1 VIFISKN
8 LFLHFNMM
16 KKILLILFLFLA
28 GCGTK
33 KDTGISSNSSNKISP
48 EQGVYSVVINETEL
62 LWIGKELSTKI
73 HTGTLNLSNG
83 LIQVDNDKTITGNVT
98 INMRTINITDLQGRA
113 KEMLEG
119 HLRSA
124 DFFEVENFP
133 EATLSFKSKS
143 FNKLKN
149 QINFEGEL
157 TIKDISNPILFNATL
172 LESSPY
178 LKAKAIL
185 SFDRSKYDVRFRS
198 GSFFENLG
206 DKLILDD
213 IDVNITLVTK
223 KQ

>member
-1 VIFISKN
+1 MS
-8 LFLHFNMM
+8 
-16 KKILLILFLFLA
+16 
-28 GCGTK
+28 
-33 KDTGISSNSSNKISP
+33 
-48 EQGVYSVVINETEL
+48 
-62 LWIGKELSTKI
+62 
-73 HTGTLNLSNG
+73 
-83 LIQVDNDKTITGNVT
+83 T
-98 INMRTINITDLQGRA
+98 INVTDLQGRA

-124 DFFEVENFP
+124 DFFEVENFS

-157 TIKDISNPILFNATL
+157 TIKNISNPILFNATL

>member
-1 VIFISKN
+1 
-8 LFLHFNMM
+8 MM

-33 KDTGISSNSSNKISP
+33 KDTEISSNSSNIISP
-48 EQGVYSVVINETEL
+48 EQGLYSVGIDETEL

-98 INMRTINITDLQGRA
+98 INMSTINVTDLQGRA

-157 TIKDISNPILFNATL
+157 IIKDISNPIIFNATL

-185 SFDRSKYDVRFRS
+185 SFDRSKYDVKFRS

-213 IDVNITLVTK
+213 IDVNITLVTR

>member
-1 VIFISKN
+1 
-8 LFLHFNMM
+8 MM

-33 KDTGISSNSSNKISP
+33 KDTEISSNFSNKISP
-48 EQGVYSVVINETEL
+48 EQGVYSVIIDETEL
-62 LWIGKELSTKI
+62 SWIGKELSTKI
-73 HTGTLNLSNG
+73 HTGTLNLSKG

-98 INMRTINITDLQGRA
+98 INMSTINVTDLQGRA

-133 EATLSFKSKS
+133 EATISFKSKS

-157 TIKDISNPILFNATL
+157 TIKNISNPILFNATL

-185 SFDRSKYDVRFRS
+185 SFDRSKYNVRFRS

-213 IDVNITLVTK
+213 IAVNITLVTK

>member
-1 VIFISKN
+1 
-8 LFLHFNMM
+8 M
-16 KKILLILFLFLA
+16 ILLILFLFLA

-33 KDTGISSNSSNKISP
+33 KDTEISSNSSNIISP
-48 EQGVYSVVINETEL
+48 EQGLYSVVIDETEL

-98 INMRTINITDLQGRA
+98 INMSTINVTDLQGRA

-157 TIKDISNPILFNATL
+157 IIKDISNPIIFNATL

-213 IDVNITLVTK
+213 IDVNITLVTR

>member
-1 VIFISKN
+1 
-8 LFLHFNMM
+8 M

-33 KDTGISSNSSNKISP
+33 KDTEISSNSSNIISP
-48 EQGVYSVVINETEL
+48 EQGLYSVVIDETEL

-98 INMRTINITDLQGRA
+98 INMSTINITDLQGRA

-149 QINFEGEL
+149 QIYFEGEL
-157 TIKDISNPILFNATL
+157 TIKDISNPIIFNATL